1 MQRIKSWEKAA
12 KIVLVLM
19 LGSASGYALALTP
32 FCRQGEKPV
41 TSRRRRLEMETEKKR
56 KTYDR
61 QFKLD
66 AVNLVV
72 NGGRSVSEAAREL
85 GINPNVLHRWKRHLT
100 EDGTDAFPGKGR
112 LGPQEE
118 ELRRLR
124 RELEQ
129 AKEDRDIL
137 KKALAFFSK
146 GGK

>member
-1 MQRIKSWEKAA
+1 
-12 KIVLVLM
+12 
-19 LGSASGYALALTP
+19 
-32 FCRQGEKPV
+32 
-41 TSRRRRLEMETEKKR
+41 METERQRR
-56 KTYDR
+56 KYDR
-61 QFKLD
+61 QYKMD

-85 GINPNVLHRWKRHLT
+85 GINPNVLHRWKRQLT
-100 EDGTDAFPGKGR
+100 EDGAQAFPGKGK
-112 LGPQEE
+112 LSPQEE

-146 GGK
+146 AGK

>member
-1 MQRIKSWEKAA
+1 
-12 KIVLVLM
+12 
-19 LGSASGYALALTP
+19 
-32 FCRQGEKPV
+32 
-41 TSRRRRLEMETEKKR
+41 METERQRR
-56 KTYDR
+56 KYDR
-61 QFKLD
+61 RYKMD

-85 GINPNVLHRWKRHLT
+85 GINPNVLHRWKRQLT
-100 EDGTDAFPGKGR
+100 EDGSQAFPGKGK
-112 LGPQEE
+112 LSPQEE

-146 GGK
+146 AGK

>member
-1 MQRIKSWEKAA
+1 
-12 KIVLVLM
+12 
-19 LGSASGYALALTP
+19 
-32 FCRQGEKPV
+32 
-41 TSRRRRLEMETEKKR
+41 METEKKR

-61 QFKLD
+61 QFKID

-72 NGGRSVSEAAREL
+72 NGGRTVEEAAREL
-85 GINPNVLHRWKRHLT
+85 GISANSLHRWKRTLT
-100 EDGTDAFPGKGR
+100 TNGTEAFPGKGK
-112 LGPQEE
+112 LSPQEE

-124 RELEQ
+124 RELAE

>member
-1 MQRIKSWEKAA
+1 
-12 KIVLVLM
+12 
-19 LGSASGYALALTP
+19 
-32 FCRQGEKPV
+32 
-41 TSRRRRLEMETEKKR
+41 METEKKR

-61 QFKLD
+61 QFKTD

-72 NGGRSVSEAAREL
+72 NGGRTVEEAAREL
-85 GINPNVLHRWKRHLT
+85 GISANSLHRWKRILT
-100 EDGTDAFPGKGR
+100 TNGTEAFPGKGK

-124 RELEQ
+124 RELAE